1 MNSTNETPVNVT
13 AKKDWSE
20 PVLTSLSVPLDTFN
34 TASTGGDSKGS
45 S

>member
-20 PVLTSLSVPLDTFN
+20 PVLTSLSVPLDTF
-34 TASTGGDSKGS
+34 AIAATGGDAKTAS
-45 S
+45 